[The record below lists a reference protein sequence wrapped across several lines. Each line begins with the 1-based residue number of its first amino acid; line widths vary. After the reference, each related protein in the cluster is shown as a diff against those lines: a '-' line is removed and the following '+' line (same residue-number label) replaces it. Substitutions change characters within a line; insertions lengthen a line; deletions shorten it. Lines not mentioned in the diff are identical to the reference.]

1 MRFGAAGHLR
11 LCKWTGSWSEEADL
25 LTHSIGECRYPTA
38 CGNYSVCGNGQCSCP
53 QTVVGQTNFL
63 QHINYRQ
70 PNQGCVLVT
79 PISCEHSQY
88 HILMELK
95 DGLYSP
101 VFAVWREGVEEAEE
115 DFLDQVPGMPIRFS
129 YEELTVMTEN
139 FSKKLGEGG
148 FGSVF
153 EGIMSDGTKLAV
165 KHLQG
170 VSNMK
175 KSFLAEVATIGSI
188 QHVHLVRLVG
198 FCAEKSHMLLIY
210 EYMASGSLDRWIFHG
225 KHERSHGMFGKE
237 SYQTLPRA

>member
-1 MRFGAAGHLR
+1 MRFGASGHLR

-25 LTHSIGECRYPTA
+25 LTHSIGECGYPTA

-101 VFAVWREGVEEAEE
+101 VFAVWYKNRFGTLQKVLLKQL
-115 DFLDQVPGMPIRFS
+115 FLQS
-129 YEELTVMTEN
+129 
-139 FSKKLGEGG
+139 S
-148 FGSVF
+148 
-153 EGIMSDGTKLAV
+153 
-165 KHLQG
+165 
-170 VSNMK
+170 
-175 KSFLAEVATIGSI
+175 SI
-188 QHVHLVRLVG
+188 
-198 FCAEKSHMLLIY
+198 SI
-210 EYMASGSLDRWIFHG
+210 
-225 KHERSHGMFGKE
+225 
-237 SYQTLPRA
+237 